1 MKKLFALLSTFVLTL
16 AIVGLSVKSPAQA
29 ASSDKWT
36 VDPTLAEDEIPMY
49 EMGSIYTTFPNYY
62 DNAAKAD
69 ELWGGA
75 SRMYPWNETRLR
87 VAQYDETGAATGKYY
102 AIYFSGL
109 TSATNSD
116 GTPAMG
122 AGNNINGYAY
132 EVTKDAEGTV
142 TSKVLT
148 TVRVKSN
155 TYGTDKEKFTYNA
168 TPADPSLSHIR
179 YNFTGEDIVYNGI
192 TLATQ
197 IGDSSNAMNF
207 YNRMFVMDG
216 EGRIIRGVGMDSFY
230 LQAGSDGAAADVWAP
245 EFCYVDGVV
254 TKYVEGETVCDTYKE
269 QLKDEDGNLKYDDAT
284 GEPIYGDTELENF
297 LYKRFVW
304 EWFEE
309 KPTNVNTASWKSE
322 GWDCDLWDLVID
334 DPSGKGYLA
343 IAFING
349 EGTNHKINDEER
361 EITNATRK
369 AAGKEEL
376 AAGDHYRECVAEIR
390 VPAGGAT
397 FDFGYLDKGVVSEA
411 AKFNNI
417 IRGSFYSGR
426 TVMTAEYKTYDFSV
440 SGLKVNS
447 RVIDEKSYQLMDR
460 VENYVEV
467 QQGVTFKPADI
478 VNCEG
483 LASMWKFE
491 EPVDEETGEVLEYDP
506 TDRLLSYS
514 KDLETLDYTM
524 YVSRNDKSVD
534 GDMVVYKY
542 EYAGDTLEDKKQAMI
557 ADYLKDITEY
567 LEADG
572 NATFGTSEGKKAVTI
587 NDLYPAGSLNW
598 ELAGNTTETFYG
610 NETYRAKWLWL
621 VNYVSSVRKA
631 SGLATSA
638 FDSVA
643 NGVCAS
649 PATLNAEIY
658 NFFTNNHR
666 TSWPVSSNYKLTDD
680 AGNDTS
686 ANAYGFMPPKFT
698 EYSID
703 TSGDAVGTVYSVK
716 FVVENT
722 KTNMKDTMII
732 HYVVEDTYTP
742 IIQVNEANLFITP
755 RLVDGEY
762 VIDAIDPMSF
772 VTAYDAKYNGKTILG
787 NDISHNVVFESATLD
802 FDNPVEGTHHVKATV
817 STDAKHVAVK
827 EFDVNIEDVTAPYAE
842 FHSSLTL
849 EYGALW
855 TPELAVK
862 SASDNV
868 DGNLL
873 NASFAWCIDI
883 SDANIKT
890 TKAGKYTAKV
900 AVYDATGN
908 YVESGKIT
916 VTVLDKSLTASDLE
930 GIEASLDG
938 LTAKAEELGI
948 SSEELAEAVGK
959 LPNIESI
966 HTTVDNVVNPE
977 KEGCGSSNTY
987 FIQLLTAGTLLA
999 FLLRKKH

>member
-29 ASSDKWT
+29 AASDKWT

-62 DNAAKAD
+62 DNAAKPD
-69 ELWGGA
+69 DLWGGS

-87 VAQYDETGAATGKYY
+87 VAQYDEKGVATGKYY

-116 GTPAMG
+116 GTPALG

-132 EVTKDAEGTV
+132 EVTKDAEGNV
-142 TSKVLT
+142 TGKVLT

-155 TYGTDKEKFTYNA
+155 TYKTDKEKFTYDA
-168 TPADPSLSHIR
+168 TPADPSLSHVR
-179 YNFTGEDIVYNGI
+179 YNFTGEDIVYDGI
-192 TLATQ
+192 ALATQ
-197 IGDSSNAMNF
+197 IGDNSNAMNF

-230 LQAGSDGAAADVWAP
+230 LKAGSDGAAADVWAP

-254 TKYVEGETVCDTYKE
+254 TRYVEGETVCDKYKE
-269 QLKDEDGNLKYDDAT
+269 QLKDEKGNLLFDDKT
-284 GEPIYGDTELENF
+284 GEPVYSDTELDNF

-309 KPTNVNTASWKSE
+309 KPTNVNTASWKAE
-322 GWDCDLWDLVID
+322 GWDCDLWDLVIE
-334 DPSGKGYLA
+334 DPSGEGYLA

-349 EGTNHKINDEER
+349 EGTNHKISDEER
-361 EITNATRK
+361 EVTNATRK

-376 AAGDHYRECVAEIR
+376 ATGDHYRECVREIR

-426 TVMTAEYKTYDFSV
+426 TVKTTEYKTYDFSV
-440 SGLKVNS
+440 SGLKVNE
-447 RVIDEKSYQLMDR
+447 RVIDNKSYQLMDR

-467 QQGVTFKPADI
+467 QQGTTFIPSSI
-478 VNCEG
+478 VNVEG
-483 LASMWKFE
+483 LASRWQE
-491 EPVDEETGEVLEYDP
+491 DGNV
-506 TDRLLSYS
+506 LSYS
-514 KDLETLDYTM
+514 KDLTRLDYTI
-524 YVSRNDKSVD
+524 YVSKNDKSID
-534 GDMVVYKY
+534 GDMVVYEY
-542 EYAGDTLEDKKQAMI
+542 EYPGDTLKEKKAAMI
-557 ADYLKDITEY
+557 ADFEKDVRAWFAPGTAAGG
-567 LEADG
+567 EAGKWQEFTVADVVSVG
-572 NATFGTSEGKKAVTI
+572 WDFISTSANAKCF
-587 NDLYPAGSLNW
+587 W
-598 ELAGNTTETFYG
+598 G
-610 NETYRAKWLWL
+610 NEDNRAKWAWMI
-621 VNYVSSVRKA
+621 NYVSSVRKA
-631 SGLATSA
+631 NGLSTVAWDTIDDGYTSSPGTFNAEVSA
-638 FDSVA
+638 F
-643 NGVCAS
+643 
-649 PATLNAEIY
+649 L
-658 NFFTNNHR
+658 
-666 TSWPVSSNYKLTDD
+666 
-680 AGNDTS
+680 NDTQLNPGKWNTTS
-686 ANAYGFMPPKFT
+686 DYTIEDNACGFIPPKFT

-703 TSGDAVGTVYSVK
+703 TSNDEVGTVYSVK
-716 FVVENT
+716 FVVKN
-722 KTNMKDTMII
+722 KDTGKNDTMVI
-732 HYVVEDTYTP
+732 HYVVENTYTP
-742 IIQVNEANLFITP
+742 VIQVNEANLFITP
-755 RLVDGEY
+755 ELVDGQY
-762 VIDAIDPMSF
+762 VINAIDPMSF

-787 NDISHNVVFESATLD
+787 NDITHSVVFESATLD
-802 FDNPVEGTHHVKATV
+802 FKNPVEGTHHVKATV

-827 EFDVNIEDVTAPYAE
+827 EFDVKIEDVTAPYAE
-842 FHSSLTL
+842 FHNSLVL

-862 SASDNV
+862 TASDNV

-873 NASFAWCIDI
+873 NASFAWCIDM

-890 TKAGKYTAKV
+890 TKAGQYTAKV

-908 YVESGKIT
+908 YVESGKIS
-916 VTVLDKSLTASDLE
+916 VTVLPQSLNASNLE
-930 GIEASLDG
+930 DIEASLEG

-948 SSEELAEAVGK
+948 SAEELAAAVAQLPKIEA
-959 LPNIESI
+959 I
-966 HTTVDNVVNPE
+966 HTTVDEVVNPE

-987 FIQLLTAGTLLA
+987 FIQLLAAGTLLA